1 MQLGERWQGNKWS
14 LNGVKLPLQRHS
26 PWRRAFIIKSS
37 FDAEKAQ
44 VVYSISGHY
53 VIQVVSWPDHQLYLF
68 AAGSCG
74 CGCDIEIDG

>member
-1 MQLGERWQGNKWS
+1 M
-14 LNGVKLPLQRHS
+14 
-26 PWRRAFIIKSS
+26 KSS

-53 VIQVVSWPDHQLYLF
+53 VIEVVSWPDHQLYLF